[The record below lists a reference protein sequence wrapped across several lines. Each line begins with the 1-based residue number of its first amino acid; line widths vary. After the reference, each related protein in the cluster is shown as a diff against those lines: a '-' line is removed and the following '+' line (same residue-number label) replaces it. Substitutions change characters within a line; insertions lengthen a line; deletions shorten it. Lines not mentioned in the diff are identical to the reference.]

1 MRECQYT
8 LGFIMLEASTPLLE
22 DSRSSDKRLFVD
34 TQLHCFV
41 ASRSIRPWSW
51 CECRVS
57 PGLRVLSSLRP
68 LKVSCYRLEGGT

>member
-22 DSRSSDKRLFVD
+22 DSRSYDKRLFVD

-41 ASRSIRPWSW
+41 ASRSYRNV
-51 CECRVS
+51 RVVERGYLTVGVS
-57 PGLRVLSSLRP
+57 EMCDL
-68 LKVSCYRLEGGT
+68 LKENT

>member
-22 DSRSSDKRLFVD
+22 DSRSYDKRLFVD

-41 ASRSIRPWSW
+41 ASRSYCELMPDLGRGVSVEYRPD
-51 CECRVS
+51 
-57 PGLRVLSSLRP
+57 
-68 LKVSCYRLEGGT
+68 